1 MFSFPRPLIFCF
13 LLGASLYAFC
23 VAFVLG
29 GTQRYETGGSFDIL
43 RMACSGGACATRN
56 CEHACVGVACEL
68 EDTEGVRRSDG
79 KV

>member
-29 GTQRYETGGSFDIL
+29 GTPRYETGGSFDIL